1 MQDHSS
7 PAVHDVR
14 PFVGSQNYDL
24 SRDFYIALGWEVA
37 YDSDDL
43 RFMRLGEHNFYLQNY
58 YQKQWCENTML
69 HVSVPDVD
77 KWFAFVTKTFS
88 TNRLHEH
95 GRISGEPE
103 RESYGRVFHVWDPA
117 GALIHFAQFAD

>member
-14 PFVGSQNYDL
+14 PFVGSRDFDL
-24 SRDFYIALGWEVA
+24 SRDFYVALGWDVT

-43 RFMRLGEHNFYLQNY
+43 RVMQLGMHSFYLQKY
-58 YQKQWCENTML
+58 YQKEWCENTML
-69 HVSVPDVD
+69 HVSVPDLD
-77 KWFAFVTKTFS
+77 EWFAFVTKAFDV
-88 TNRLHEH
+88 NRLHEY
-95 GRISGEPE
+95 GRISGEPKK
-103 RESYGRVFHVWDPA
+103 ESYGRVFHVWDPG